1 MQLSNHIS
9 ELLFQHDCVTVPGF
23 GSFLGN
29 YKSAEYDFKEEKFHP
44 PFKQISFNSQIKDND
59 GLLAKRIS
67 SQLSLS
73 YEDALKKIHQ
83 EVLDWRQKLQHQTI
97 LLKNIGEL
105 YLNSEKSIVFVPA
118 KTINHLKDSFGLT
131 PLYVSQLTQAK
142 VKDTDKVKY
151 IPMYFKPVKKSNF
164 FKTAAIWTCLVF
176 GLGSVYYN
184 INNDLIEQK
193 IAQEQEARNQSKKI
207 VQKAIFDLGSLPSL
221 TLNVKREAKQYYII
235 AGAFRV
241 SNNAEKLVLNLKK
254 KGYDSKILPL
264 NEKGLS
270 PVAFSSYSNRTEA
283 VVNLRLVQKK
293 ENKDAWLFKA
303 N

>member
-9 ELLFQHDCVTVPGF
+9 ELLFKHDCVTVPGF

-44 PFKQISFNSQIKDND
+44 PYKQISFNAQIKDND
-59 GLLAKRIS
+59 GLLAKLIS
-67 SQLSLS
+67 SELNLS
-73 YEDALKKIHQ
+73 YDDALKKIHQ
-83 EVLDWRQKLQHQTI
+83 EVLDCKQKLQHQTVQ
-97 LLKNIGEL
+97 LKKIGEL
-105 YLNSEKSIVFVPA
+105 YLNSEKSIVFVPV
-118 KTINHLKDSFGLT
+118 KSVNHLKDSFGLT
-131 PLYVSQLTQAK
+131 TLYVSQLNQDK
-142 VKDTDKVKY
+142 SDKVKN
-151 IPMYFKPVKKSNF
+151 IPTYFKPVKKSNL
-164 FKTAAIWTCLVF
+164 FKTAAIWICLVL
-176 GLGSVYYN
+176 GLGSLYYN
-184 INNDLIEQK
+184 VNNNFIEQK
-193 IAQEQEARNQSKKI
+193 IVQQQEARNQSKEA
-207 VQKAIFDLGSLPSL
+207 VQKAVFDLGSLPLL
-221 TLNVKREAKQYYII
+221 TLNIKREAKQYYII

-270 PVAFSSYSNRTEA
+270 PVAFSGYSDRTEA
-283 VVNLRLVQKK
+283 VFNLRLVQKK

>member
-9 ELLFQHDCVTVPGF
+9 ELLFKHDCVTVPGF

-29 YKSAEYDFKEEKFHP
+29 YKSAEYDFKEQKFHP
-44 PFKQISFNSQIKDND
+44 PYKQISFNAQIKDND
-59 GLLAKRIS
+59 GLLAKLIS
-67 SQLSLS
+67 LELNLS
-73 YEDALKKIHQ
+73 YDDALKKIHQ
-83 EVLDWRQKLQHQTI
+83 EVIDWKQKLQYQTVQ
-97 LLKNIGEL
+97 LKKIGEL
-105 YLNSEKSIVFVPA
+105 YLNSEKSIVFVPV
-118 KTINHLKDSFGLT
+118 KSVNHLKDSFGLT
-131 PLYVSQLTQAK
+131 TLYVSQLNQDK
-142 VKDTDKVKY
+142 SDKVKN
-151 IPMYFKPVKKSNF
+151 IPTYFKPVKKSNL
-164 FKTAAIWTCLVF
+164 FKTAAIWICLVL
-176 GLGSVYYN
+176 GLGSLYYN
-184 INNDLIEQK
+184 VNNNFIEQK
-193 IAQEQEARNQSKKI
+193 IVQQQEARNQSKEA
-207 VQKAIFDLGSLPSL
+207 VQKAVFDLGSLPLL
-221 TLNVKREAKQYYII
+221 TLNIKREAKQYYII

-270 PVAFSSYSNRTEA
+270 PVAFSGYSDRTEA

>member
-9 ELLFQHDCVTVPGF
+9 ELLFKHDCVTVPGF

-29 YKSAEYDFKEEKFHP
+29 YKSAEYDFKEQKFHP
-44 PFKQISFNSQIKDND
+44 PYKQISFNAQIKDND
-59 GLLAKRIS
+59 GLLAKLIS
-67 SQLSLS
+67 LELNLS
-73 YEDALKKIHQ
+73 YDDALKKIHQ
-83 EVLDWRQKLQHQTI
+83 EVLDWKQKLQHQTVQ
-97 LLKNIGEL
+97 LKKIGEL
-105 YLNSEKSIVFVPA
+105 YLNSEKSIVFVPV
-118 KTINHLKDSFGLT
+118 KSVNHLKDSFGLT
-131 PLYVSQLTQAK
+131 TLYVSQLTQDK
-142 VKDTDKVKY
+142 SDKVKN
-151 IPMYFKPVKKSNF
+151 IPTYFKPVKKSNL
-164 FKTAAIWTCLVF
+164 FKTAAIWICLVL

-184 INNDLIEQK
+184 VNNDLIEQK
-193 IAQEQEARNQSKKI
+193 IVQQQEARNQSKET
-207 VQKAIFDLGSLPSL
+207 VQKAVFDLGSLPLL

-270 PVAFSSYSNRTEA
+270 PVAFSGYSDRTEA
-283 VVNLRLVQKK
+283 VFNLRLVQKK

>member
-118 KTINHLKDSFGLT
+118 NTINHLKDSFGLT

-142 VKDTDKVKY
+142 VKD
-151 IPMYFKPVKKSNF
+151 IPTYFKPVKKSNF

-184 INNDLIEQK
+184 VNNDLIEQK
-193 IAQEQEARNQSKKI
+193 IVQEQEARNQSKKI

-221 TLNVKREAKQYYII
+221 TLNVKREVKQYYII

-241 SNNAEKLVLNLKK
+241 SNNAEKLVLSLKN
-254 KGYDSKILPL
+254 KGYDSKILSL

-270 PVAFSSYSNRTEA
+270 PVAFSGYSDRTEA

>member
-1 MQLSNHIS
+1 M
-9 ELLFQHDCVTVPGF
+9 
-23 GSFLGN
+23 
-29 YKSAEYDFKEEKFHP
+29 
-44 PFKQISFNSQIKDND
+44 
-59 GLLAKRIS
+59 
-67 SQLSLS
+67 
-73 YEDALKKIHQ
+73 
-83 EVLDWRQKLQHQTI
+83 
-97 LLKNIGEL
+97 
-105 YLNSEKSIVFVPA
+105 NSEKSIVFVPA

-270 PVAFSSYSNRTEA
+270 PVAFSGYSDRTEA
-283 VVNLRLVQKK
+283 VFNLRLVQKK

>member
-9 ELLFQHDCVTVPGF
+9 ELLFKHDCVTVPGF

-44 PFKQISFNSQIKDND
+44 PYKQISFNAQIKDND
-59 GLLAKRIS
+59 GLLAKLIS
-67 SQLSLS
+67 LELNLS
-73 YEDALKKIHQ
+73 YDDALKKIHQ
-83 EVLDWRQKLQHQTI
+83 EVIDWKQKLQYQTVQ
-97 LLKNIGEL
+97 LKKIGEL
-105 YLNSEKSIVFVPA
+105 YLNSEKSIVFVPV
-118 KTINHLKDSFGLT
+118 KSVNHLKDSFGLT
-131 PLYVSQLTQAK
+131 TLYVSQLNQDK
-142 VKDTDKVKY
+142 SDKVKN
-151 IPMYFKPVKKSNF
+151 IPTYFKPVKKSNL
-164 FKTAAIWTCLVF
+164 FKTAAIWICLVL
-176 GLGSVYYN
+176 GLGSLYYN
-184 INNDLIEQK
+184 VNNNFIEQK
-193 IAQEQEARNQSKKI
+193 IVQQQEARNQSKEA
-207 VQKAIFDLGSLPSL
+207 VQKAVFDLGSLPLL
-221 TLNVKREAKQYYII
+221 TLNIKREAKQYYII

-270 PVAFSSYSNRTEA
+270 PVAFSGYSDRTEA
-283 VVNLRLVQKK
+283 VFNLRLVQKK

>member
-9 ELLFQHDCVTVPGF
+9 ELLFKHDCVTVPGF

-29 YKSAEYDFKEEKFHP
+29 YKSAEYDFKEQKFHP
-44 PFKQISFNSQIKDND
+44 PYKQISFNAQIKDND
-59 GLLAKRIS
+59 GLLAKLIS
-67 SQLSLS
+67 LELNLS
-73 YEDALKKIHQ
+73 YDDALKKIHQ
-83 EVLDWRQKLQHQTI
+83 EVIDWKQKLQYQTVQ
-97 LLKNIGEL
+97 LKKIGEL
-105 YLNSEKSIVFVPA
+105 YLNSEKSIVFVPV
-118 KTINHLKDSFGLT
+118 KSVNHLKDSFGLT
-131 PLYVSQLTQAK
+131 TLYVSQLNQDK
-142 VKDTDKVKY
+142 SDKVKN
-151 IPMYFKPVKKSNF
+151 IPTYFKPVKKSNL
-164 FKTAAIWTCLVF
+164 FKTAAIWICLVL
-176 GLGSVYYN
+176 GLGSLYYN
-184 INNDLIEQK
+184 VNNNFIEQK
-193 IAQEQEARNQSKKI
+193 IVQQQEARNQSKET
-207 VQKAIFDLGSLPSL
+207 VQKAVFDLGSLPLL

-270 PVAFSSYSNRTEA
+270 PVAFSGYSDRTEA
-283 VVNLRLVQKK
+283 VFNLRLVQKK

>member
-9 ELLFQHDCVTVPGF
+9 ELLFKHDCVTVPGF

-29 YKSAEYDFKEEKFHP
+29 YKSAEYDFKEQKCHP
-44 PFKQISFNSQIKDND
+44 PYKQISFNAQIKDND
-59 GLLAKRIS
+59 GLLAKLIS
-67 SQLSLS
+67 SELNLS
-73 YEDALKKIHQ
+73 YDDALKKIHQ
-83 EVLDWRQKLQHQTI
+83 EVLDWKQKLQHQTI
-97 LLKNIGEL
+97 QLKKIGEL
-105 YLNSEKSIVFVPA
+105 YLNSEKSIVFVPV
-118 KTINHLKDSFGLT
+118 KSVNHLKDSFGLT
-131 PLYVSQLTQAK
+131 TLYVSQLTQDK
-142 VKDTDKVKY
+142 SDKVKN
-151 IPMYFKPVKKSNF
+151 IPTYFKPVKKSNL
-164 FKTAAIWTCLVF
+164 FKTAAIWICLVL

-184 INNDLIEQK
+184 VNNDLIEQK
-193 IAQEQEARNQSKKI
+193 IVQQQEARNQSKET
-207 VQKAIFDLGSLPSL
+207 VQKAVFDLGSLPLL
-221 TLNVKREAKQYYII
+221 TLNIKREAKQYYII

-270 PVAFSSYSNRTEA
+270 PVAFSGYSDRTEA
-283 VVNLRLVQKK
+283 VFNLRLVQKK

>member
-9 ELLFQHDCVTVPGF
+9 ELLFKHDCVTVPGF

-44 PFKQISFNSQIKDND
+44 PYKQISFNAQIKDND
-59 GLLAKRIS
+59 GLLAKLIS
-67 SQLSLS
+67 LELNLS
-73 YEDALKKIHQ
+73 YDDALKKIHQ
-83 EVLDWRQKLQHQTI
+83 EVIDWKQKLQYQTVQ
-97 LLKNIGEL
+97 LKKIGEL
-105 YLNSEKSIVFVPA
+105 YLNSEKSIVFVPV
-118 KTINHLKDSFGLT
+118 KSVNHLKDSFGLT
-131 PLYVSQLTQAK
+131 TLYVSQLNQDK
-142 VKDTDKVKY
+142 SDKVKN
-151 IPMYFKPVKKSNF
+151 IPTYFKPVKKSNL
-164 FKTAAIWTCLVF
+164 FKTAAIWICLVL

-184 INNDLIEQK
+184 VNNDLIEQK
-193 IAQEQEARNQSKKI
+193 IVQQQEARNQSKET
-207 VQKAIFDLGSLPSL
+207 VQKAVFDLGSLPSL
-221 TLNVKREAKQYYII
+221 TLNVKREVKQYYII

-270 PVAFSSYSNRTEA
+270 PVAFSGYSDRTEA

>member
-9 ELLFQHDCVTVPGF
+9 ELLFKHDCVTVPGF

-44 PFKQISFNSQIKDND
+44 PYKQISFNAQIKDND
-59 GLLAKRIS
+59 GLLAKLIS
-67 SQLSLS
+67 LELNLS
-73 YEDALKKIHQ
+73 YDDALKKIHQ
-83 EVLDWRQKLQHQTI
+83 EVLDWKQKLQYQTVQ
-97 LLKNIGEL
+97 LKKIGEL
-105 YLNSEKSIVFVPA
+105 YLNSEKSIVFVPV
-118 KTINHLKDSFGLT
+118 KSVNHLKDSFGLT
-131 PLYVSQLTQAK
+131 TLYVSQLNQDK
-142 VKDTDKVKY
+142 SDKVKN
-151 IPMYFKPVKKSNF
+151 IPTYFKPVKKSNL
-164 FKTAAIWTCLVF
+164 FKTAAIWICLVL

-184 INNDLIEQK
+184 VNNDLIEQK
-193 IAQEQEARNQSKKI
+193 IVQQQEARNQSKET
-207 VQKAIFDLGSLPSL
+207 VQKAVFDLGSLPSL
-221 TLNVKREAKQYYII
+221 TLNVKREVKQYYII

-270 PVAFSSYSNRTEA
+270 PVAFSGYSDRTEA